1 MAIIKN
7 SSDIEKLRQ
16 GGAILAEILNTL
28 SFGSP
33 VSPQNLWEK
42 KRCGL
47 PNLEMLN
54 HHFRLPAA
62 WSKRALSGGCLCF
75 G

>member
-33 VSPQNLWEK
+33 GITTKSLGEEAMRLAN
-42 KRCGL
+42 R
-47 PNLEMLN
+47 EM
-54 HHFRLPAA
+54 
-62 WSKRALSGGCLCF
+62 
-75 G
+75 